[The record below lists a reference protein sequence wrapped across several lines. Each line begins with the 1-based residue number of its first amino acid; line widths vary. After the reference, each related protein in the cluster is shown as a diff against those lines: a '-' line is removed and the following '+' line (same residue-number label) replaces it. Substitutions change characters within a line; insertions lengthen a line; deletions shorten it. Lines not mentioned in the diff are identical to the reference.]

1 MSAAQSPPPSPSRFI
16 DAPPLHNLRD
26 VGGYAAA
33 EGRTVRW
40 RRLIRGSG
48 LHRVSGLEVPALD
61 ALRIRTFVDLR
72 TEPER
77 TRHGTYAVSPG
88 DGRVALH
95 LPVLLHLD
103 HLGEPVP
110 DDDPEAGLLR
120 HYGKMIE
127 QGAPAIVQLL
137 ERLGDPRSHPV
148 AIFCTAGK
156 DRTGVATAL
165 VLSLLGVPDETI
177 AADYALSEGPVA
189 DLARGAGRTEFMANA
204 TRGGLKAP
212 ASAMARF
219 LAGLRRTTGPVEDW
233 ARANGARADVGD
245 RVRAQLLEP

>member
-1 MSAAQSPPPSPSRFI
+1 MPAAESPSRFI

-26 VGGYAAA
+26 VGGYATRDD
-33 EGRTVRW
+33 RTVRW

-48 LHRVSGLEVPALD
+48 LHRATGVEVPGLD

-77 TRHGTYAVSPG
+77 TAHGTYAVAEG
-88 DGRVALH
+88 DGRVGLH

-103 HLGEPVP
+103 QPVP

-127 QGAPAIVQLL
+127 QGAPAVVELL
-137 ERLGDPRSHPV
+137 ERLGDPDSYPV

-165 VLSLLGVPDETI
+165 VLSVLGVPDETI

-189 DLARGAGRTEFMANA
+189 DLARGAGRTEFMAGA

-212 ASAMARF
+212 PTAMARF
-219 LAGLRRTTGPVEDW
+219 LAGLRETAGPVEDW
-233 ARANGARADVGD
+233 ARANGGHADVGD